1 MIQKNW
7 KSLPKQLFK
16 RVLPFCFFLAREERT
31 ARRLCLTLLPLCLS
45 FSVSA
50 YQGKKNY
57 SAGETPHTLRNLEVT
72 EKTGQLIDLNLK
84 FYSDLGELVPLKTF
98 FSEKPVL
105 MTVIYYNC
113 PSLCNFHLNGL
124 FSAMQKISQTAGKD
138 YEFVAVS
145 MDWRETP
152 SLARAKKANYLKE
165 FNRSEQ
171 EVRFLTGSAQAV
183 RKLTDSLGFAF
194 RWDEGSRQF
203 AHSPVAYLLS
213 AKGRILRYLYGV
225 EFEPDTLQLSLVEA
239 GQGRTGTLT
248 DRIRLFC
255 YRFDPGENRYTLY
268 AYNIM
273 RAGAGLMAFFLFVT
287 LTSYWLKAR
296 KGLS

>member
-1 MIQKNW
+1 MIRKNW

-16 RVLPFCFFLAREERT
+16 RVLPFFSLFARKELSGV
-31 ARRLCLTLLPLCLS
+31 LCRAPLLFCLS

-57 SAGETPHTLRNLEVT
+57 SAEEAPHSLRNLEVT
-72 EKTGQLIDLNLK
+72 EKTGQFIDLNLK
-84 FYSDLGELVPLKTF
+84 FYDTRGELVPLKNF
-98 FSEKPVL
+98 FSEKAVL
-105 MTVIYYNC
+105 MTVVYYNC

-145 MDWRETP
+145 MDARETP
-152 SLARAKKANYLKE
+152 SLARDKKANYLKE
-165 FNRSEQ
+165 FSRPEQ
-171 EVRFLTGSAQAV
+171 EVRFLTGLRPAV
-183 RKLTDSLGFAF
+183 KKLTDSLGFAF
-194 RWDEGSRQF
+194 RWDEKSRQF

-213 AKGRILRYLYGV
+213 SDGRILRYLYGV

-239 GQGRTGTLT
+239 GQGRTGTWT

-287 LTSYWLKAR
+287 LASYWLKAR
-296 KGLS
+296 KVSS